1 MEVFRVSPITALEI
15 LLGKFL
21 TYLVLEI
28 ILAAIISALIVWG
41 LGVPMLGNWWQYA
54 LAVTVMLFTSLG
66 LGFLISLI
74 SKTDTQAVQYSMLL
88 LLASIFFSG
97 FLLDLRLMWQPVTIL
112 AWSLP
117 ATYGIR
123 MLQDIMLR
131 GVPIPLLI
139 FAGIA
144 AIGIGLF
151 VIDWLL
157 LRRSIEGQYSSM

>member
-1 MEVFRVSPITALEI
+1 
-15 LLGKFL
+15 
-21 TYLVLEI
+21 
-28 ILAAIISALIVWG
+28 
-41 LGVPMLGNWWQYA
+41 
-54 LAVTVMLFTSLG
+54 MLFTSLG

-97 FLLDLRLMWQPVTIL
+97 FLLDLRLMWKPITAI

-131 GVPIPLLI
+131 GAPIPLLI
-139 FAGIA
+139 FGGIA
-144 AIGIGLF
+144 VIGLVLF
-151 VIDWLL
+151 VIDWLI
-157 LRRSIEGQYSSM
+157 LRKNIEVQYSST